1 MEGGDVTQA
10 ALGEYAA
17 ALRERYLAAGKK
29 GKGSI
34 LDEFCRT
41 SGLHRKAAIRLLRGR
56 PRCGVAAR
64 RKKGRPVRYGPE
76 LLEPLRQ
83 VWEASDRLSGKLLVA
98 VMKDLV
104 ESLERH
110 GELRLRPQLRSA
122 LCSMSA
128 ATMDRMLRVWRKG
141 LGRQPRRQ
149 APATTGLK
157 AEIPIRTWSEWQNVR
172 PGSVQADLVLHCG
185 ESPEGFYLTTLT
197 MVDVAS
203 GWTERWPA
211 WGTAMMRVR
220 QAVQRA
226 GMAFPF
232 SLKELHTDNGAEFIN
247 QTLHAWCRQHGISF
261 TRGRAYRKN
270 DQAWVEQRN
279 WLGVRRSVGYD
290 RYNSQ
295 AAFGAFQR
303 LYPLLRLQLNFL
315 RPVRKLAGKRRSGA
329 RVTKLYDTP
338 RTPYQRLLEAGVLD
352 DATRERLAAEHQAI
366 NPADLQR
373 KIETALRRLWDCT
386 ERKERRKVG

>member
-1 MEGGDVTQA
+1 MTRA
-10 ALGEYAA
+10 ALSEYAA

-29 GKGSI
+29 EKGSI

-41 SGLHRKAAIRLLRGR
+41 TDLHRKAAIRLLRGKAR
-56 PRCGVAAR
+56 RGGPLR

-76 LLEPLRQ
+76 VLEPLRQ
-83 VWEASDRLSGKLLVA
+83 VWEVSDRLSGKLLVA

-104 ESLERH
+104 GSLERH
-110 GELRLRPQLRSA
+110 CELRLTPQLREA
-122 LCSMSA
+122 LCSLSA
-128 ATMDRMLRVWRKG
+128 ATIDRRLRRWRKG
-141 LGRQPRRQ
+141 LLRQPRRQ
-149 APATTGLK
+149 ASATTGLK
-157 AEIPIRTWSEWQNVR
+157 AEIPIRTWSEWQDVR

-197 MVDVAS
+197 RVDVAS

-220 QAVQRA
+220 QAIQRA

-232 SLKELHTDNGAEFIN
+232 SLKELHTDNGGEFIN
-247 QTLHAWCRQHGISF
+247 QTLHAWCRQHGLRF

-295 AAFGAFQR
+295 AAFQAFQR

-315 RPVRKLAGKRRSGA
+315 RPVRKLVGKRRSGA
-329 RVTKLYDTP
+329 RVTKLYDAP

-352 DATRERLAAEHQAI
+352 DSTRERLDAELQAI

-373 KIETALRRLWDCT
+373 RIDSALRRLWDCT
-386 ERKERRKVG
+386 ERKERRKIG

>member
-1 MEGGDVTQA
+1 MTRA
-10 ALGEYAA
+10 ALSEYAA

-29 GKGSI
+29 EKGSI

-41 SGLHRKAAIRLLRGR
+41 TDLHRKAAIRLLRGKAR
-56 PRCGVAAR
+56 RGGPLR

-76 LLEPLRQ
+76 VLEPLRQ
-83 VWEASDRLSGKLLVA
+83 VWEVSDRLSGKLLVA

-104 ESLERH
+104 GSLERH
-110 GELRLRPQLRSA
+110 CELRLTPQLREA
-122 LCSMSA
+122 LCSLSA
-128 ATMDRMLRVWRKG
+128 ATIDRRLRRWRKG
-141 LGRQPRRQ
+141 LLRQPRRQ
-149 APATTGLK
+149 ASATTGLK
-157 AEIPIRTWSEWQNVR
+157 AEIPIRTWSEWQDVR

-220 QAVQRA
+220 QAIQRA

-232 SLKELHTDNGAEFIN
+232 SLKELHTDNGGEFIN
-247 QTLHAWCRQHGISF
+247 QTLHAWCRQHGLRF

-295 AAFGAFQR
+295 AAFQAFQR

-315 RPVRKLAGKRRSGA
+315 RPVRKLVGKRRSGA
-329 RVTKLYDTP
+329 RVTKLYDAP

-352 DATRERLAAEHQAI
+352 DSTRERLDAELQAI

-373 KIETALRRLWDCT
+373 RIDSALRRLWDCT
-386 ERKERRKVG
+386 ERKERRKIG

>member
-1 MEGGDVTQA
+1 VTRA
-10 ALGEYAA
+10 ALSEYAA

-29 GKGSI
+29 EKGSI

-41 SGLHRKAAIRLLRGR
+41 TDLHRKAAIRLLRGKAR
-56 PRCGVAAR
+56 RGGPLR

-76 LLEPLRQ
+76 VLEPLRQ
-83 VWEASDRLSGKLLVA
+83 VWEVSDRLSGKLLVA

-104 ESLERH
+104 RSLERH
-110 GELRLRPQLRSA
+110 CELRLTPQLREA

-128 ATMDRMLRVWRKG
+128 ATIDRRLRRWRKG
-141 LGRQPRRQ
+141 LLRQPRRQ
-149 APATTGLK
+149 ASATTGLK
-157 AEIPIRTWSEWQNVR
+157 AEIPIRTWSEWQDVR

-220 QAVQRA
+220 QAIQRA

-232 SLKELHTDNGAEFIN
+232 SLKELHTDNGGEFIN
-247 QTLHAWCRQHGISF
+247 QTLHAWCRQHGLRF

-295 AAFGAFQR
+295 AAFQAFQR

-315 RPVRKLAGKRRSGA
+315 RPVRKLVGKRRSGA
-329 RVTKLYDTP
+329 RVTKLYDAP
-338 RTPYQRLLEAGVLD
+338 RTPYQRFLEAGVLD
-352 DATRERLAAEHQAI
+352 DFTRERLDAELQAI

-373 KIETALRRLWDCT
+373 RIDSALRRLCDCT
-386 ERKERRKVG
+386 ERKERRKIG

>member
-1 MEGGDVTQA
+1 MTRA
-10 ALGEYAA
+10 ALSEYAA

-29 GKGSI
+29 EKGSI

-41 SGLHRKAAIRLLRGR
+41 TDFHRKAAIRLLRGKAR
-56 PRCGVAAR
+56 RGGPLR

-76 LLEPLRQ
+76 VLEPLRQ
-83 VWEASDRLSGKLLVA
+83 VWEVSDRLSGKLLVA

-104 ESLERH
+104 GSLERH
-110 GELRLRPQLRSA
+110 CELRLTPQLREA

-128 ATMDRMLRVWRKG
+128 ATIDRRLRRWRKG
-141 LGRQPRRQ
+141 LLRQPRRQ
-149 APATTGLK
+149 ASATTGLK
-157 AEIPIRTWSEWQNVR
+157 AEIPIRTWSEWQDVR

-197 MVDVAS
+197 RVDVAS

-220 QAVQRA
+220 QAIQRA

-232 SLKELHTDNGAEFIN
+232 SLKELHTDNGGEFIN
-247 QTLHAWCRQHGISF
+247 QTLHAWCRQHGLRF

-295 AAFGAFQR
+295 AAFQAFQR

-315 RPVRKLAGKRRSGA
+315 RPVRKLVGKRRSGA
-329 RVTKLYDTP
+329 RVTKLYDAP

-352 DATRERLAAEHQAI
+352 DSTRERLDAELQAI

-373 KIETALRRLWDCT
+373 RIDSALRRLWDCT
-386 ERKERRKVG
+386 ERKERRKIG

>member
-1 MEGGDVTQA
+1 MTRA
-10 ALGEYAA
+10 ALSEYAA

-29 GKGSI
+29 EKGSI

-41 SGLHRKAAIRLLRGR
+41 TDLHRKAAIRLLRGKAR
-56 PRCGVAAR
+56 RGGPLR

-76 LLEPLRQ
+76 VLEPLRQ
-83 VWEASDRLSGKLLVA
+83 VWEVSDRLSGKLLVA

-104 ESLERH
+104 RSLERH
-110 GELRLRPQLRSA
+110 CELRLTPQLREA

-128 ATMDRMLRVWRKG
+128 ATIDRRLRRWRKG
-141 LGRQPRRQ
+141 LLRQPRRQ
-149 APATTGLK
+149 ASATTGLK
-157 AEIPIRTWSEWQNVR
+157 AEIPIRTWSEWQDVR

-220 QAVQRA
+220 QAIQRA

-232 SLKELHTDNGAEFIN
+232 SLKELHTDNGGEFIN
-247 QTLHAWCRQHGISF
+247 QTLHAWCRQHGLRF

-295 AAFGAFQR
+295 AAFQAFQR

-315 RPVRKLAGKRRSGA
+315 RPVRKLVGKRRSGA
-329 RVTKLYDTP
+329 RVTKLYDAP

-352 DATRERLAAEHQAI
+352 DSTRERLDAELQAI

-373 KIETALRRLWDCT
+373 RIDSALRRLCDCT
-386 ERKERRKVG
+386 ERKERRKIG

>member
-1 MEGGDVTQA
+1 VTQA

-17 ALRERYLAAGKK
+17 ALRGRYLAAGKK
-29 GKGSI
+29 EKGRI

-56 PRCGVAAR
+56 RRYGGSAR
-64 RKKGRPVRYGPE
+64 RKKGRPIRYGAE
-76 LLEPLRQ
+76 VMEPLRQ

-98 VMKDLV
+98 VMKYLV
-104 ESLERH
+104 DSLERH
-110 GELRLRPQLRSA
+110 GELRLGLGLRDA

-128 ATMDRMLRVWRKG
+128 ATIDRRLRGWRKG

-149 APATTGLK
+149 APAATGLK
-157 AEIPIRTWSEWQNVR
+157 AEIPIRTWSEWQDVR
-172 PGSVQADLVLHCG
+172 PGSVQTDLVLHCG
-185 ESPEGFYLTTLT
+185 ESTEGFYLTTLT
-197 MVDVAS
+197 MVDVAT

-226 GMAFPF
+226 GMALPFP
-232 SLKELHTDNGAEFIN
+232 LKELHTDNGSEFIN
-247 QTLHAWCRQHGISF
+247 QTLHVWCKQHEIRF
-261 TRGRAYRKN
+261 TRGRSYRKN

-279 WLGVRRSVGYD
+279 WLGVRRSIGYD

-295 AAFGAFQR
+295 AAFQALQK

-315 RPVRKLAGKRRSGA
+315 RPVRKLVGKRRTGA
-329 RVTKLYDTP
+329 RVTKMYDAP
-338 RTPYQRLLEAGVLD
+338 RTPYQRLREAGVLD
-352 DATRERLAAEHQAI
+352 DATRERLDKELRAI
-366 NPADLQR
+366 NPAELQR
-373 KIETALRRLWDCT
+373 RIETALRRLWDCT
-386 ERKERRKVG
+386 ERKERRNVG

>member
-1 MEGGDVTQA
+1 VTRA
-10 ALGEYAA
+10 ALSEYAA

-29 GKGSI
+29 EKGSI

-41 SGLHRKAAIRLLRGR
+41 TDFHRKAAIRLLRGKAR
-56 PRCGVAAR
+56 RGGPLR

-76 LLEPLRQ
+76 VLEPLRQ
-83 VWEASDRLSGKLLVA
+83 VWEVSDRLSGKLLVA

-104 ESLERH
+104 RSLERH
-110 GELRLRPQLRSA
+110 CELRLTPQLREA

-128 ATMDRMLRVWRKG
+128 ATIDRRLRRWRKG
-141 LGRQPRRQ
+141 LLRQPRRQ
-149 APATTGLK
+149 ASATTGLK
-157 AEIPIRTWSEWQNVR
+157 AEIPIRTWSEWQDVR

-220 QAVQRA
+220 QAIQRA

-232 SLKELHTDNGAEFIN
+232 SLKELHTDNGGEFIN
-247 QTLHAWCRQHGISF
+247 QTLHAWCRQHGLRF

-295 AAFGAFQR
+295 AAFQAFQR

-315 RPVRKLAGKRRSGA
+315 RPVRKLVGKRRSGA
-329 RVTKLYDTP
+329 RVTKLYDAP

-352 DATRERLAAEHQAI
+352 DSTRERLDAELQAI

-373 KIETALRRLWDCT
+373 RIDSALRRLWDCT
-386 ERKERRKVG
+386 ERKERRKIG